1 MMMLTFVL
9 FQSFTYIKAL
19 TRQWRLIDGK
29 RETEIR
35 SGIEVL
41 EGSAEQQ
48 VCSQSERW
56 VQIRNGLIFLSKTAD
71 RMADVNWPQHFKAFC
86 LRILHYRGQICA
98 FTINVFICCVNSRLC
113 VFPPQ
118 LWKTVAFSWWTSQ
131 TMSCGCHCLMSR
143 CQTRVDMFASSTRI
157 PRRRPTLTS
166 LC

>member
-1 MMMLTFVL
+1 MTRPLFAFILLERRSECWQFDFFFSFHSHLTVVPVFCFRLFWIVSIWVL
-9 FQSFTYIKAL
+9 MHH
-19 TRQWRLIDGK
+19 G
-29 RETEIR
+29 
-35 SGIEVL
+35 
-41 EGSAEQQ
+41 
-48 VCSQSERW
+48 
-56 VQIRNGLIFLSKTAD
+56 
-71 RMADVNWPQHFKAFC
+71 NWPQHFKAFC